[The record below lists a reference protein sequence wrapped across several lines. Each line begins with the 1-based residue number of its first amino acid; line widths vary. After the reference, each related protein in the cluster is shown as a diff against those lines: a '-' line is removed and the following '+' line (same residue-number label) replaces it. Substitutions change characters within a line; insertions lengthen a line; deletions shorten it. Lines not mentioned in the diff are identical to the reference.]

1 MANRFRI
8 DELTKYYHYRFA
20 PDYAFVGH
28 THIEWELNIILGGEM
43 RITIDDRVFT
53 GKRGDM
59 FVIRPWIFHS
69 NRVAADGTEMMVV
82 HFRASEEYPDFTART
97 LSDCELG
104 AAELAV
110 QEFDKFG
117 FTEELPYCDDM
128 SSDLENP
135 RKLLEVLLA
144 LDSESEII
152 GEASRRAGLYSEAV
166 ELMRAS
172 LCEKLTINDIS
183 KSLHV
188 SPTVLKS
195 VFTRIAGKGII
206 EYFTEMKISEARRL
220 IGEGKSLS
228 YVSDYL
234 GFSSQCYF
242 STVYKRVLGV
252 SPKEGKK

>member
-1 MANRFRI
+1 MLNNFRI

-20 PDYAFVGH
+20 PDYVFVGH

-43 RITIDDRVFT
+43 RITIDDRVFV

-59 FVIRPWIFHS
+59 FVVRPWIFHS
-69 NRVAADGTEMMVV
+69 NRAVGDGAEMMVL
-82 HFRASEEYPDFTART
+82 HFRSSEDYPDYTARR
-97 LSDCELG
+97 LAECELG

-110 QEFDKFG
+110 REFDRFG
-117 FTEELPYCDDM
+117 FTEELPYCD
-128 SSDLENP
+128 SFASDLENP

-144 LDSESEII
+144 LESDNEII
-152 GEASRRAGLYSEAV
+152 GEASKRAGLYSEAV
-166 ELMRAS
+166 ELMRSS
-172 LCEKLTINDIS
+172 LCEKLTIDGMA
-183 KSLHV
+183 KQLHV

-195 VFTRIAGKGII
+195 AFTRIAGKGVI